1 MPKKWS
7 YYLWLVVIFRC
18 LCPVI
23 PESNISIYNLLSK
36 QLTESAYQIHI
47 SENTINHIVT
57 PTPQHFNDNTN
68 TPYYIIF
75 VTWLSVLCII
85 ITYNLVLNAKLSSK
99 LKYATKLKN
108 NIYISENISSAF
120 TSGLLP
126 KIYLPDG
133 LSRIERKYIILHEKT
148 HIRRGDHIIKYL
160 AFITLC
166 IHWFNPLIWVAFT
179 LTVKD
184 MELSCDEEVMNITN
198 QKKIYSNILLK
209 NSINQSYS
217 EVSIYFGKSYVKERV
232 RNVLNYKKP
241 KFIVNVVLCLLVLGV
256 SVALGTNKKTPA
268 TAVNLN
274 TTNQIDE
281 INADLG
287 ELVIYKQKLNSNGNA
302 VDSFEKLEHIE
313 RQIEMIEN
321 SDIKDEDKEFY
332 INLYNNVAAEIIFLN
347 AKAVEEAINSKS
359 VEEAYLSSQ
368 TN

>member
-36 QLTESAYQIHI
+36 QLTEPTYQINI
-47 SENTINHIVT
+47 SEYTTNHTVT
-57 PTPQHFNDNTN
+57 PTPQQFDNTN

-75 VTWLSVLCII
+75 VIWLSILCII

-217 EVSIYFGKSYVKERV
+217 KVSIYFGKSYVKERV

-241 KFIVNVVLCLLVLGV
+241 RFIVNVVLCLLVLGV

-347 AKAVEEAINSKS
+347 AKVEED
-359 VEEAYLSSQ
+359 YLNSQ

>member
-36 QLTESAYQIHI
+36 QLTEPTYQINI
-47 SENTINHIVT
+47 SEYTINHIVT
-57 PTPQHFNDNTN
+57 PTQQQFNDNTN

-120 TSGLLP
+120 TGGLFP

-241 KFIVNVVLCLLVLGV
+241 RFIVNVVLCLLVLGV
-256 SVALGTNKKTPA
+256 SVALGTNKKT
-268 TAVNLN
+268 TAASTK
-274 TTNQIDE
+274 TTSQIDQ
-281 INADLG
+281 INADIG
-287 ELVIYKQKLNSNGNA
+287 ELIVYKEKLESNENA
-302 VDSFEKLEHIE
+302 VDYFEKLEHIK